1 MDIREVY
8 CSSADKSNSKL
19 QLLIESHRKLEKEN
33 TVWVSEKTI
42 HISYSYRVGWD
53 IRFHRECDLSPVV
66 DDTRG
71 KMFGVINLKSSHY
84 FTGSILPGVRLD
96 SFETEQ

>member
-8 CSSADKSNSKL
+8 CSSADKSNSKF
-19 QLLIESHRKLEKEN
+19 LLLVETHRELDKEN

-42 HISYSYRVGWD
+42 HISHSYCVGWD
-53 IRFHRECDLSPVV
+53 IRFHRECYLSPIV

-71 KMFGVINLKSSHY
+71 KMFGVIGLKFGHY
-84 FTGSILPGVRLD
+84 FTGSILPSIGLD